1 MRKSDAH
8 EVPPMMGNA
17 FSKVR
22 SFVIR
27 SLAVGAVV
35 LTYAFGGI
43 ITQVAT
49 AVGVSGVL
57 LTSTKPAE
65 AQWRRRRWRRYRGYR
80 GYYVPRR
87 RYYRRYYVPRRRY
100 YRRWRRR

>member
-1 MRKSDAH
+1 
-8 EVPPMMGNA
+8 MMGNVLG
-17 FSKVR
+17 KVR

-27 SLAVGAVV
+27 GLAVGAVV

-43 ITQVAT
+43 VTQVAT

-65 AQWRRRRWRRYRGYR
+65 AQWRRR
-80 GYYVPRR
+80 YYRR

-100 YRRWRRR
+100 YRRYYRRWRRRW